1 MSSHSLNKSIYGI
14 AAGVF
19 PAAFGFF
26 HIATCSIRSAPVD
39 NVLGVD
45 TG

>member
-1 MSSHSLNKSIYGI
+1 MSSHSLNKSIYGK
-14 AAGVF
+14 ATGVF

-26 HIATCSIRSAPVD
+26 ILQTSSIKSAPVD